1 MCLKRH
7 GYAVLWVAGVSGV
20 CRRMLMSDWKQCF
33 LRLLSGARHRHD
45 CFFSGVT
52 NAGTSI
58 RPAAG
63 GGILAVVRH
72 LERGL
77 IEVIHT

>member
-1 MCLKRH
+1 MCLKCWCLS
-7 GYAVLWVAGVSGV
+7 VLWVAIVSEV
-20 CRRMLMSDWKQCF
+20 SRRMIMRDWKQCF
-33 LRLLSGARHRHD
+33 LRLLSGARQRHD